1 MSRSSREYCM
11 AISSNSSNDN
21 EVDPQL
27 TLNFTLPDYS
37 WEYILVPQALVVLF
51 GTSSSQIQTLMLMF
65 VGEIPSKCC
74 DVTIFRPTLRS
85 PFALTVRQNM
95 EPNLMVYM
103 YPMIIFS

>member
-1 MSRSSREYCM
+1 M
-11 AISSNSSNDN
+11 AITAILLRRSKSKC
-21 EVDPQL
+21 VTL
-27 TLNFTLPDYS
+27 TLNFSLPDYS
-37 WEYILVPQALVVLF
+37 WESIILVPQALVVLF

-85 PFALTVRQNM
+85 PFALTVSQNM

-103 YPMIIFS
+103 YPMIIFSLKK